1 MEETSLIN
9 SIITGDEGAFRT
21 FVDKYSVLVF
31 RVIVS
36 FGIRREDAEDLS
48 QEVFIDVYHNIK
60 KFRKESEISTWLYR
74 IAINKT
80 INHIKKNKQPA
91 WTGKSADDIADMDNY
106 VQVESSETKFVS
118 EEQRVILYNSINRLS
133 KNQKIAF
140 TLNKLDEL
148 SYKEI
153 AVIMN
158 ISVSSVESLLHRA
171 KKNLQKSLLNFFK

>member
-9 SIITGDEGAFRT
+9 NIIAGDEGAFRT

-31 RVIVS
+31 RVIMS
-36 FGIRREDAEDLS
+36 FGIRRDDAEDLS
-48 QEVFIDVYHNIK
+48 QEVFIDVHNHIK

-80 INHIKKNKQPA
+80 INYVKKNKQSV
-91 WTGKSADDIADMDNY
+91 WSGKNCDDFADVDNHI
-106 VQVESSETKFVS
+106 QVESCETRLVT
-118 EEQRVILYNSINRLS
+118 EEQRAILYNSINRLS

-153 AVIMN
+153 AEIMN